1 MRAYIPLRAADGSV
15 YTPADGRSE
24 YIYSRR
30 TYVGPMVSQRAQ
42 DVTPF
47 IAMDVLE
54 RANEL
59 EDVIHLEVGEPDF
72 EPPEAVFE
80 AAIESLRAGNTD
92 YTEAKGKPE
101 LREAIAAHYGREYGV
116 EVDPERVVV
125 TPGTSPGLLL
135 ALAALVDPGEEV
147 VLTDPH
153 YACYPNFVRAVGGQI
168 ETVRLRAED
177 GFRPRTG
184 AFEATISDTTRALLL
199 NSPANPT
206 GAVMDGETLA
216 DVAAVAAAAD
226 AMPVVDEVYHG
237 LTYDAEEHTMLEYTD
252 DAFVLNGFSKRFA
265 MTGWRLG
272 WVIVP
277 PGYVDAMTR
286 LAQNVLICAP
296 NFVQDAGIAALE
308 TPPERLAEIRE
319 TYETRRD
326 LLVDAVAEWGLDLG
340 YTPQG
345 AYYLL
350 VDVSELP
357 GDAIDVADFLLEEAG
372 VAVTPG
378 VDFGEGAADY
388 LRVSYATDAESVRE
402 AIDRIDAALG
412 RYVPGSF

>member
-1 MRAYIPLRAADGSV
+1 
-15 YTPADGRSE
+15 
-24 YIYSRR
+24 
-30 TYVGPMVSQRAQ
+30 MVSQRGA

-54 RANEL
+54 RANQL
-59 EDVIHLEVGEPDF
+59 DDVIHLEVGEPDF
-72 EPPEAVFE
+72 SPPERVIETAVD
-80 AAIESLRAGNTD
+80 SLRAGHTN
-92 YTEAKGKPE
+92 YTAARGKPE
-101 LREAIAAHYGREYGV
+101 LRRAIATHYDREYGV
-116 EVDPERVVV
+116 DVDPDRVVV

-135 ALAALVDPGEEV
+135 TMAALVDPGDEV

-153 YACYPNFVRAVGGQI
+153 YACYPNFVRVVDGDVATVPLRASEGFQPRVDDFVAAVG
-168 ETVRLRAED
+168 
-177 GFRPRTG
+177 P
-184 AFEATISDTTRALLL
+184 DTAALLL

-206 GAVMDGETLA
+206 GAVMDGATLAGLA
-216 DVAAVAAAAD
+216 DVAAD
-226 AMPVVDEVYHG
+226 TGTTPVVDEVYHG
-237 LTYDAEEHTMLEYTD
+237 LSYDAPEHTMLEYTD

-277 PGYVDAMTR
+277 PEFVDAVNR

-308 TPPERLAEIRE
+308 TPADRLDEIRE
-319 TYETRRD
+319 TYRERRD
-326 LLVDAVAEWGLDLG
+326 LLVDAVDDLGLGLG

-350 VDVSELP
+350 ADVSDLP
-357 GDAIDVADFLLEEAG
+357 GDPLDVADLFLEAG

-378 VDFGEGAADY
+378 VDFGDEAADY
-388 LRVSYATDAESVRE
+388 LRLSYATDAD
-402 AIDRIDAALG
+402 AIRTAIERIDSLLATVG
-412 RYVPGSF
+412 R

>member
-1 MRAYIPLRAADGSV
+1 
-15 YTPADGRSE
+15 
-24 YIYSRR
+24 
-30 TYVGPMVSQRAQ
+30 MVSQRAR

-59 EDVIHLEVGEPDF
+59 TDVVHLEVGEPDF
-72 EPPEAVFE
+72 EPPDRVFE
-80 AAIESLRAGNTD
+80 TAIESLRAGHTD
-92 YTEAKGKPE
+92 YTAAKGKPE
-101 LREAIAAHYGREYGV
+101 LRRAIAAHYDREYGLG
-116 EVDPERVVV
+116 VDPDRIVV

-135 ALAALVDPGEEV
+135 ALAALVDPGDEV

-153 YACYPNFVRAVGGQI
+153 YACYPNFVRTVGGRI
-168 ETVRLRAED
+168 ETVPLRPSEGFQPRVAE
-177 GFRPRTG
+177 
-184 AFEATISDTTRALLL
+184 FEEAVSPSTRALLL

-206 GAVMDGETLA
+206 GAVMDGETLG
-216 DVAAVAAAAD
+216 DIAAIAEATATT
-226 AMPVVDEVYHG
+226 PVVDEVYHG
-237 LTYDAEEHTMLEYTD
+237 LSYDVEEHTMLEYTD

-277 PGYVDAMTR
+277 PGYVDAVNR
-286 LAQNVLICAP
+286 LAQNLLICAP
-296 NFVQDAGIAALE
+296 NFVQDAGVAALE
-308 TPPERLAEIRE
+308 TAPERLAEIRE
-319 TYETRRD
+319 TYRERRD

-350 VDVSELP
+350 VDVSDVP
-357 GDAIDVADFLLEEAG
+357 GDALDIADFLLEEAG

-378 VDFGEGAADY
+378 VDFGDGAADY
-388 LRVSYATDAESVRE
+388 LRFSYATDIDAIEE
-402 AIDRIDAALG
+402 AIDRIDAALETYG
-412 RYVPGSF
+412 IE

>member
-1 MRAYIPLRAADGSV
+1 
-15 YTPADGRSE
+15 
-24 YIYSRR
+24 
-30 TYVGPMVSQRAQ
+30 MVSQRAA

-59 EDVIHLEVGEPDF
+59 DDVIHLEVGEPDF
-72 EPPEAVFE
+72 SPPDRVIETAVD
-80 AAIESLRAGNTD
+80 SLRAGNTN
-92 YTEAKGKPE
+92 YTAARGKPE
-101 LREAIAAHYGREYGV
+101 LRRAIAAHYDREYGV
-116 EVDPERVVV
+116 AVDPERVVV
-125 TPGTSPGLLL
+125 TPGTSP
-135 ALAALVDPGEEV
+135 ALWLSMAALVDPGEEV

-153 YACYPNFVRAVGGQI
+153 YACYPNFVRTVDGRV
-168 ETVRLRAED
+168 ETVPLRASE
-177 GFRPRTG
+177 GFQPRV
-184 AFEATISDTTRALLL
+184 ADFEAVVSDDTRALLC

-206 GAVMDGETLA
+206 GAVMDAKTLAGLA
-216 DVAAVAAAAD
+216 DVAARHD
-226 AMPVVDEVYHG
+226 ATPVVDEVYHG
-237 LTYDAEEHTMLEYTD
+237 LSYDAAEHTMLEYTD

-277 PGYVDAMTR
+277 PAYVDAVNQ

-296 NFVQDAGIAALE
+296 NFVQDAGIAALK

-319 TYETRRD
+319 TYRERRD
-326 LLVDAVAEWGLDLG
+326 LLVDAVEDWGLDLG

-350 VDVSELP
+350 ADVSDLP
-357 GDAIDVADFLLEEAG
+357 GDALDVADLFLKAG

-378 VDFGEGAADY
+378 VDFGDEAADY
-388 LRVSYATDAESVRE
+388 LRFSYATDLD
-402 AIDRIDAALG
+402 AIETAIERIDGLLATVDC
-412 RYVPGSF
+412 R

>member
-1 MRAYIPLRAADGSV
+1 
-15 YTPADGRSE
+15 
-24 YIYSRR
+24 
-30 TYVGPMVSQRAQ
+30 MVSQRAA

-59 EDVIHLEVGEPDF
+59 DDVIHLEVGEPDF
-72 EPPEAVFE
+72 SPPERVIETAVD
-80 AAIESLRAGNTD
+80 SLRAGNTN
-92 YTEAKGKPE
+92 YTAARGKPE
-101 LREAIAAHYGREYGV
+101 LRRAIAAHYDREYGV
-116 EVDPERVVV
+116 DVDPERVVV
-125 TPGTSPGLLL
+125 TPGTSPGLFL
-135 ALAALVDPGEEV
+135 AMAALVDPGDEV

-153 YACYPNFVRAVGGQI
+153 YACYPNFVRVVEGEVRTVPLRASEGFQPRVADFEAAVG
-168 ETVRLRAED
+168 A
-177 GFRPRTG
+177 
-184 AFEATISDTTRALLL
+184 DTSALLC

-216 DVAAVAAAAD
+216 ALADVAVAAD
-226 AMPVVDEVYHG
+226 ATPVVDEVYHG
-237 LTYDAEEHTMLEYTD
+237 LSYDAAEHTMLEYTD

-277 PGYVDAMTR
+277 PDYVDAVNR

-296 NFVQDAGIAALE
+296 NFVQDAGVAALS
-308 TPPERLAEIRE
+308 TPTDRLDEIRE
-319 TYETRRD
+319 TYRERRD
-326 LLVDAVAEWGLDLG
+326 LLVDAVEDWGLDLG

-350 VDVSELP
+350 ADVSDLP
-357 GDAIDVADFLLEEAG
+357 GDALDVADLFLEAG

-378 VDFGEGAADY
+378 VDFGDEAADY
-388 LRVSYATDAESVRE
+388 LRFSYATDAEAIETAIER
-402 AIDRIDAALG
+402 IDRLLATVE
-412 RYVPGSF
+412 R